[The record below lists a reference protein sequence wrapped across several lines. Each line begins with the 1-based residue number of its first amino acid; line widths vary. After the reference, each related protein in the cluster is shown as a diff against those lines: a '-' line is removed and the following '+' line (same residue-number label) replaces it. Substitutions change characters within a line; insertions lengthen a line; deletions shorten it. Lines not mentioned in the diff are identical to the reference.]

1 MKCQQIQRE
10 FAHEE
15 GGAEGHMGGDRLEG
29 WEVRK
34 MSIKNMEHHT
44 CMLGAGKINN
54 IKAHGNKRKGD
65 FSQISRYKKNMNEA
79 VKKKKT

>member
-15 GGAEGHMGGDRLEG
+15 GGAEGRMGGDRLEG

-54 IKAHGNKRKGD
+54 IKAHGNKWKGD
-65 FSQISRYKKNMNEA
+65 FSL
-79 VKKKKT
+79 